1 MKNHN
6 QEIED
11 NGFIQEKYNG
21 TNIIKDILALKK
33 EKNAVILG
41 HFYQIPEIQDIVDFI
56 GDSLALSQ
64 KAASTHADM
73 IVFCGVHFMAET
85 AKLVAPEKKVILP
98 DANAGC
104 TLANNCPPAEF
115 KKFKE
120 KYPDHIVVTYIN
132 SSAEIKAM
140 SDIICTSSN
149 AVKIIES
156 IPKDKKIIFA
166 PDKNLGHYIMQQTS
180 REMVFWDASCE
191 VHDVLQLEAIIK
203 LKLKH
208 NDAKL
213 IAHPECRAPILEI
226 ADFVGST
233 TALLSYVEKDDCQK
247 FIVATETGILYQM
260 KKYAPHKEHI
270 IVPTDETCSCNDC
283 PYMKLN
289 TLEKLYICLK
299 YEKPE
304 IILNEKIMEEAR
316 RPILKMLD
324 ISK

>member
-1 MKNHN
+1 MKSFKI
-6 QEIED
+6 EIEE
-11 NGFIQEKYNG
+11 NGFIQEKYKG
-21 TNIIKDILALKK
+21 IDIVADIQKFKK
-33 EKNAVILG
+33 EKNAVILA
-41 HFYQIPEIQDIVDFI
+41 HFYQIPEIQDIADFT

-64 KAASTHADM
+64 KAASTKADM

-85 AKLVAPEKKVILP
+85 AKLISPKKKVVLP
-98 DANAGC
+98 DAKAGC
-104 TLANNCPPAEF
+104 SLADNCPPAEF
-115 KKFKE
+115 QKFKE
-120 KYPDHIVVTYIN
+120 KHPDHVVVTYIN
-132 SSAEIKAM
+132 SSAEIKAL

-149 AVKIIES
+149 AVKIIDA

-166 PDKNLGHYIMQQTS
+166 PDKNLGHYVMQQTS
-180 REMVFWDASCE
+180 REMVFWDATCE
-191 VHDVLQLEAIIK
+191 VHDVLQLESIMA

-233 TALLSYVEKDDCQK
+233 TALLSYVEKDSCQK
-247 FIVATETGILYQM
+247 FIVATETGILHQM
-260 KKYAPHKEHI
+260 KKRAPNKELI
-270 IVPTDETCSCNDC
+270 IAATDETCSCNDC

-299 YEKPE
+299 YEQPE
-304 IILNEKIMEEAR
+304 IILNEKIMEAAR
-316 RPILKMLD
+316 RPIIKMLE